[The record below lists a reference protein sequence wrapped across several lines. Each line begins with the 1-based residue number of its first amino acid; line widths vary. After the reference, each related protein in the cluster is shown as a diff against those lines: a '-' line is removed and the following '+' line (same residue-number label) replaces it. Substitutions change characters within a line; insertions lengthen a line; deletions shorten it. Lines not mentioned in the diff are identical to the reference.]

1 MSVLVNYILKKIY
14 LEDKDV
20 SDSEFAQLILNNS
33 LDEYIE
39 ESVSVFLR
47 RLRDISYLLGENN
60 RLLPAVDLVNHLGK
74 SVRCFPSD
82 SICFAVYLICIAEK
96 NEWMATFLSSVAL
109 KAGKKAYFLHYEEG
123 V

>member
-74 SVRCFPSD
+74 SVRYFPSD

>member
-1 MSVLVNYILKKIY
+1 MSVLVNYILAKIY
-14 LEDKDV
+14 QEDEDI
-20 SDSEFAQLILNNS
+20 SDSELAQLILNNN

-39 ESVSVFLR
+39 ESVGIFLR
-47 RLRDISYLLGENN
+47 RLKDISYLSGNN

-74 SVRCFPSD
+74 SVKCFPGD

-109 KAGKKAYFLHYEEG
+109 KAGNKAYFLHYDEG
-123 V
+123 N